1 MDTIWIYLPLGIAA
15 VGALFFLV
23 GLGNLV
29 RLKWVRAGAG
39 MGFGGAAAIA
49 GLLVGLFALNMQTYA
64 RLSFE
69 MPVAQITVK
78 AVDPAK
84 KIYQVAVDRL
94 DSTKQHD
101 ICTIQGD
108 EWELGGRVQKWKPWA
123 NILGL
128 NATYTV
134 EQMTNRY
141 IDPKEGNG
149 KLITACDLHG
159 TPPHVDQYL
168 PKGMVE
174 WMFAHTLA
182 AHRQFGS
189 ANFMPMADGAIYRVV
204 ITQSGF
210 NTDAVNDIAKKAN
223 EKRGAATNILDF

>member
-1 MDTIWIYLPLGIAA
+1 MDTIWIYLPLGVAA

-29 RLKWVRAGAG
+29 RLKWIRAGAG
-39 MGFGGAAAIA
+39 MGLGGIAAVA
-49 GLLVGLFALNMQTYA
+49 GLAVGLFALNLQTYA

-69 MPVAQITVK
+69 SPVALVTVK
-78 AVDPAK
+78 LTDPAQRL
-84 KIYQVAVDRL
+84 YRVAVDRL
-94 DSTKQHD
+94 DTTKLHTV
-101 ICTIQGD
+101 CTIQGD

-123 NILGL
+123 NVMGL

-141 IDPKEGNG
+141 IDPAVGNG
-149 KLITACDLHG
+149 KPITACDLRA
-159 TPPHVDQYL
+159 PKPDVDQYL
-168 PKGMVE
+168 PDGVVA
-174 WMFAHTLA
+174 WMIEHTMA

-189 ANFMPMADGAIYRVV
+189 AAFMPLADGAVYRVV

-210 NTDAVNDIAKKAN
+210 NVDAINEPAKKAN
-223 EKRGAATNILDF
+223 EKRSSTTNILDF